1 MSSNLSN
8 IKNSIYNFNFSLSK
22 ITGKSET
29 NVFIPLPKGIIRH
42 LEIDDNL
49 ANVGY
54 VGSVI
59 FNNFYGIL
67 DKLGLGSGISDSTT
81 LFNIGIE
88 NKDFNG
94 TNIQDNSIDT
104 IVILQNNTDPSNN
117 SIDKSIIYNFEEYS
131 VNLLRQ
137 KKLEPSE
144 VTGKITDSIYNLLK
158 KCFASER
165 IIEKNSFEALN
176 SSSNEMS
183 VGKSVLKT
191 NSYYDFLKVL
201 YKFLLLVG
209 KNNSPGI
216 LQLENYIDENDTNKV
231 IRKFTIRPLFDKMRS
246 LIEKM
251 RVNDTTLKN
260 LKEEV
265 LEEFTIGGESDQ
277 VTYRENSIE
286 SVTVL
291 RPDFKSL
298 YEDKWLNYTGVATL
312 QNLTDV
318 ISIDIK
324 YNDLRESFQ
333 RDALADSISNLPT
346 RIDITDTDTLEKVLA
361 FDYPITTDQ
370 NLLVEGITSMLYKSF
385 IYDNTAVVFKTLG
398 NPYRKPGSFIKLNG
412 GKQVDKNS
420 SVNGFWF
427 IIGVK
432 HIFENDIYSNEIT
445 AVKIFIQDE
454 KGAIVSSS
462 PAAPSTSTTSSVTPP
477 ATTNTSNFVAPNTP
491 STNINQSST
500 GGSQL
505 PNTGSQVPTDS
516 TQLPTGSET
525 SSDDSSV
532 NLLPNISTGEPVVNE
547 ESVTPPRR
555 TNTTIEKESD
565 FRVPGKVTQP
575 PLPSDSSPGYDSTS
589 DSLFPTPEGAPFA
602 PDDVQTGNGVATS
615 LGLVPPNSPAGLRI
629 EQARKES
636 LFNIV
641 KVGGVDPAASARI
654 ADQRARRNAILGR
667 S

>member
-1 MSSNLSN
+1 MSDNLSN
-8 IKNSIYNFNFSLSK
+8 IKNSLFKFNFSLAK
-22 ITGKSET
+22 ITGDKNT
-29 NVFIPLPKGIIRH
+29 NVFIPIPKGIIRH

-88 NKDFNG
+88 NMDFNG
-94 TNIQDNSIDT
+94 TNIQDNSIET

-144 VTGKITDSIYNLLK
+144 VSGKITDSILNLLK
-158 KCFASER
+158 KCFNNER
-165 IIEKNSFEALN
+165 VIEKNSFDALN

-183 VGKSVLKT
+183 VNKSVLKT
-191 NSYYDFLKVL
+191 NSYYDFLAVL
-201 YKFLLLVG
+201 YKYLLLVG
-209 KNNSPGI
+209 KNNSPGL
-216 LQLENYIDENDTNKV
+216 LQLENYIDEDNDKRV
-231 IRKFTIRPLFDKMRS
+231 IRKFTIRPLFDKIRS
-246 LIEKM
+246 LIVKIRNRDEK
-251 RVNDTTLKN
+251 LQ
-260 LKEEV
+260 EEV
-265 LEEFTIGGESDQ
+265 LEEFTIGGESDKL
-277 VTYRENSIE
+277 TYRENTIE

-298 YEDKWLNYTGVATL
+298 YENKWLNYTGITTQ

-318 ISIDIK
+318 IGIDIK
-324 YNDLRESFQ
+324 YVDLKESFEKN
-333 RDALADSISNLPT
+333 ALVDSVSNLPT
-346 RIDITDTDTLEKVLA
+346 RIDAKSADILEKVLA
-361 FDYPITTDQ
+361 FDYPITDNQ
-370 NLLVEGITSMLYKSF
+370 NLITEGITSMLYKSF

-412 GKQVDKNS
+412 GSQEDKKS

-427 IIGVK
+427 VIGVK
-432 HIFENDIYSNEIT
+432 HIFENDIYNNEIV
-445 AVKIFIQDE
+445 AVKIFIDTNQ
-454 KGAIVSSS
+454 GIVSKNPVASS
-462 PAAPSTSTTSSVTPP
+462 TLTTASNAA
-477 ATTNTSNFVAPNTP
+477 ATTNTSNFVAPNNTGA
-491 STNINQSST
+491 SSS
-500 GGSQL
+500 SQL
-505 PNTGSQVPTDS
+505 PNVGSQIPTDS
-516 TQLPTGSET
+516 TQLPTGSED
-525 SSDDSSV
+525 SSDDSSI
-532 NLLPNISTGEPVVNE
+532 NLLPNISTGEPTVNE

-555 TNTTIEKESD
+555 TNTNIEKESD
-565 FRVPGKVTQP
+565 FRVPSVDPQQLPTES
-575 PLPSDSSPGYDSTS
+575 PSDYEGPS
-589 DSLFPTPEGAPFA
+589 DSLFFTPEGAPFA
-602 PDDVQTGNGVATS
+602 PDDDQTGNGVATS
-615 LGLVPPNSPAGLRI
+615 LGLVPPNSPAALRI
-629 EQARKES
+629 EQARGES